1 MANSITLFKK
11 YIDKL
16 DEVYKQTSLT
26 ADLDAD
32 STLVQAGANAN
43 EIVIPKMSMDGLGT
57 YSRSSGYA
65 QGDVTL
71 TNETVQ
77 FNYERGR
84 KFGVDRQDN
93 AETAGV
99 AFGRLGAEF
108 TRTKAVPEMDAFTFA
123 KIAGTENI
131 SSVTGTYANGEAWL
145 SALVTAQTQMDND
158 EVDADNRILYITPD
172 GYNAIHAVDTT
183 KSREVL
189 ASFSKIVK
197 VPQSRFYTKITLK
210 DGTTAGQTAGG
221 YAKADDGQDINFL
234 VVQKRAIMKYPRI
247 LVNKIVSPDD
257 NQTDDK
263 WLFFYRA
270 YGLVDVYDNKV
281 AGVYL
286 SAKSGGASV
295 E

>member
-1 MANSITLFKK
+1 MNSIAKFKK

-16 DEVYKQTSLT
+16 DEVYKQSALT
-26 ADLDAD
+26 TDLDAD

-43 EIVIPKMSMDGLGT
+43 EIIIPKLSMDGLGD
-57 YSRSSGYA
+57 YSRNSGYV

-71 TNETVQ
+71 TNETVK

-84 KFGVDRQDN
+84 KFGVDRLDN

-108 TRTKAVPEMDAFTFA
+108 TRTKAVPELDAFTFA
-123 KIAGTENI
+123 QIAGTTGI
-131 SSVTGTYANGEAWL
+131 SKATAATYADGTAWL
-145 SALVTAQTQMDND
+145 NALVTAQSKMDND
-158 EVDADNRILYITPD
+158 EVSTEGRMLYITPD

-197 VPQSRFYTKITLK
+197 VPQSRFYTAINLY
-210 DGTTAGQTAGG
+210 DGTSSGETAGG
-221 YAKADDGQDINFL
+221 YVKDATNGKDINFL
-234 VVQKRAIMKYPRI
+234 IVQKDAVIKYPRI
-247 LVNKIVSPDD
+247 IVNKVVSPDD
-257 NQTDDK
+257 NQNDDK

-286 SAKSGGASV
+286 SNKA
-295 E
+295 